1 MAEPLGNDIDEAGR
15 PVCPVCRQ
23 PMKMTDIVIGLG
35 DYLVHF
41 NCRDGAPT

>member
-1 MAEPLGNDIDEAGR
+1 
-15 PVCPVCRQ
+15 
-23 PMKMTDIVIGLG
+23 MKMKDIVIRLG

>member
-15 PVCPVCRQ
+15 PVCPVCGR
-23 PMKMTDIVIGLG
+23 PMKMTDIVIRLG
-35 DYLVHF
+35 DYLFHF